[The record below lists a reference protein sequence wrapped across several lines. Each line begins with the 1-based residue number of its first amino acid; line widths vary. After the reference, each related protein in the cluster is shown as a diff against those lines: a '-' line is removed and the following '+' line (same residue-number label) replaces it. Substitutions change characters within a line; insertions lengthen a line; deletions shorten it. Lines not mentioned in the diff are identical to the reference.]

1 MDRFSFFFCGLFR
14 LSSDHVRG
22 DDPFYPT
29 RSSNASFV
37 PARAFVDVAD
47 HDSFRV
53 RVERRPAERG
63 DRGVPRAPGAE
74 RTGGLVHRA
83 ARARH
88 SAAHR
93 PAAHPRS
100 GIGPRCP
107 ETILVRPAGPAA
119 PAPSRIADMAAPRA
133 TRVYAVTGTG
143 TGTGPV
149 R

>member
-1 MDRFSFFFCGLFR
+1 MDRFSFFCGLFR

-53 RVERRPAERG
+53 RGCGTVCAWSAAQLSVETEVCRARLVRSGREVWFI
-63 DRGVPRAPGAE
+63 VPRAHGAAP
-74 RTGGLVHRA
+74 RT
-83 ARARH
+83 AR
-88 SAAHR
+88 
-93 PAAHPRS
+93 PR
-100 GIGPRCP
+100 RCP
-107 ETILVRPAGPAA
+107 ETILVRPAGPTA
-119 PAPSRIADMAAPRA
+119 PAPSRITDMAAPRA